1 MLKMTFREFFTQ
13 TKTRYLKLTKGGNE
27 MTKKEVF
34 ELELLAKGFFEAIVD
49 MYRTAETEAQK
60 HQLIDILFVYRTWF
74 PAELFESKVD
84 EKICEF
90 IDAHEYIGRG

>member
-1 MLKMTFREFFTQ
+1 
-13 TKTRYLKLTKGGNE
+13 

-34 ELELLAKGFFEAIVD
+34 ELELLAEGFFEAIVD
-49 MYRTAETEAQK
+49 MYRTAETETQK

-74 PAELFESKVD
+74 PAELFESKID

>member
-1 MLKMTFREFFTQ
+1 
-13 TKTRYLKLTKGGNE
+13 

-34 ELELLAKGFFEAIVD
+34 ELELLANGFFEAIVD

-84 EKICEF
+84 KKICEF

>member
-1 MLKMTFREFFTQ
+1 
-13 TKTRYLKLTKGGNE
+13 

-34 ELELLAKGFFEAIVD
+34 ELELLADELFEEFVD
-49 MYRTAETEAQK
+49 MYHTAETEAQK

-74 PAELFESKVD
+74 PAELFESKID
-84 EKICEF
+84 KKICEF

>member
-1 MLKMTFREFFTQ
+1 
-13 TKTRYLKLTKGGNE
+13 

-34 ELELLAKGFFEAIVD
+34 ELELLAEGFFEAIVD

-74 PAELFESKVD
+74 PAELFGSKVD
-84 EKICEF
+84 KKIYEF
-90 IDAHEYIGRG
+90 INAHEYI

>member
-1 MLKMTFREFFTQ
+1 
-13 TKTRYLKLTKGGNE
+13 

-34 ELELLAKGFFEAIVD
+34 EIELLAKGFFEAIVD

-60 HQLIDILFVYRTWF
+60 HQLIDILFVYRTWL
-74 PAELFESKVD
+74 PAELFESKID

>member
-1 MLKMTFREFFTQ
+1 
-13 TKTRYLKLTKGGNE
+13 

-34 ELELLAKGFFEAIVD
+34 ELELLAEGFFDAIVD

-60 HQLIDILFVYRTWF
+60 HQLIDTLFVYRTWL
-74 PAELFESKVD
+74 PAELFESKKD

>member
-1 MLKMTFREFFTQ
+1 
-13 TKTRYLKLTKGGNE
+13 

-34 ELELLAKGFFEAIVD
+34 ELELLAEGFFEAIVD

-74 PAELFESKVD
+74 PAELFESKID
-84 EKICEF
+84 EKRLSLGIVPVSNDSFF
-90 IDAHEYIGRG
+90 ISALAITASFDYNKLNYYLLLSFT

>member
-1 MLKMTFREFFTQ
+1 
-13 TKTRYLKLTKGGNE
+13 

-60 HQLIDILFVYRTWF
+60 H
-74 PAELFESKVD
+74 
-84 EKICEF
+84 
-90 IDAHEYIGRG
+90 

>member
-1 MLKMTFREFFTQ
+1 
-13 TKTRYLKLTKGGNE
+13 

-34 ELELLAKGFFEAIVD
+34 ELELLAEGFFEAIVD
-49 MYRTAETEAQK
+49 MYRTAEMEAQK

-90 IDAHEYIGRG
+90 IDAHEYIGRGVIK